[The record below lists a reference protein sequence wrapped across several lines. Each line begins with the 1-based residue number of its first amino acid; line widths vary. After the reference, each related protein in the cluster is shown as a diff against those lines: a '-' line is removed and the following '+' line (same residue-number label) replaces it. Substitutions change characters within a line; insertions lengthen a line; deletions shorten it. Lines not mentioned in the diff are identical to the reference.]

1 MRMATLVITAQPVRM
16 FKCWMPPP
24 LSPPGGGREGGGGRG
39 RGKGGGFWVLGLG
52 LGESFSCEAEKSIE
66 FLGDGMTGIFE
77 YYRRILKKNPE
88 KES

>member
-1 MRMATLVITAQPVRM
+1 MRMATLDITAQPVRM
-16 FKCWMPPP
+16 LKCWMPPP
-24 LSPPGGGREGGGGRG
+24 LPPPGGG